1 MMNSA
6 TLQVLLELVGEEFI
20 TAIRSERLKLA
31 PCAFLKFLDEIAK
44 LLEHLTLVTD
54 EAHPDKS

>member
-6 TLQVLLELVGEEFI
+6 TLQVLLELVGEGSPP
-20 TAIRSERLKLA
+20 RSERLKLA

-44 LLEHLTLVTD
+44 FLEHLTLVTD